1 MHEIAKGEGHT
12 INDIDVGMTSSFS
25 KAVTEADIVAFA
37 EVSGDFNP
45 VHMDQAYAETTLF
58 KGRIAHGM
66 LSAAYISTVLGTQL
80 PGPGCVYLSQ
90 SLKFEAP
97 VRIGDAVEA
106 RVEVTA
112 VDREQRRV
120 TLITLCQV
128 DKTVVVKGEA
138 ELMVPA
144 GPKTATA
151 A

>member
-1 MHEIAKGEGHT
+1 MREVGHR
-12 INDIDVGMTSSFS
+12 ISDIDVGMTSISS
-25 KAVTEADIVAFA
+25 KVVTEADIVAFA

-45 VHMDQAYAETTLF
+45 VHMDQAYAKTTLF

-106 RVEVTA
+106 KVEVIA

-120 TLITLCQV
+120 TLTTLCQV
-128 DKTVVVKGEA
+128 GKTVVVKGEA
-138 ELMVPA
+138 ELMLPA
-144 GPKTATA
+144 DPKTATA